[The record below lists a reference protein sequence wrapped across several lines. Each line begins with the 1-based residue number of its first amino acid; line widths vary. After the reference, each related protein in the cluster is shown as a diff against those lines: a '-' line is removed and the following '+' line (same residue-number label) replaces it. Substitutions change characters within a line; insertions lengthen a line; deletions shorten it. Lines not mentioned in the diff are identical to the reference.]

1 MALNVWNNIIHWWGE
16 LSSGEMG
23 DYKKKA
29 LFSRLTYLWVIIV
42 GIFFWPIM
50 DLVIGPESYTFR
62 SPLKPTLRDNYVYML
77 VYSPHRYL
85 VFYFLMMF
93 SSLLSLLN
101 VGGMLIRLA
110 AWLSFIVI
118 ASSSNLVFNAGMQV
132 ASLWLFFLI
141 FVFPLKTTD
150 WKVLLTRISF
160 IGIQVQFLIAYFFA
174 GIYKLRVEDWRS
186 GVSIHL
192 LSFLDYYTPE
202 WLAGILQSSTII
214 SGTLN
219 YVILIYLIAFPF
231 LVWLKRI
238 KIPFLMIGVMFHLYT
253 AFIMKLYDFGTIM
266 LIGYVLFLSE
276 EHINWLLEKLDR
288 IPVFRWIGIK
298 IKT

>member
-1 MALNVWNNIIHWWGE
+1 MELSIWTNISRWWVS
-16 LSSGEMG
+16 LSSGERG

-42 GIFFWPIM
+42 GAFFWPIM

-85 VFYFLMMF
+85 VFYILMMC
-93 SSLLSLLN
+93 SSFMSLIN
-101 VGGMLIRLA
+101 IGGMLMRLM

-118 ASSSNLVFNAGMQV
+118 ASSTNLIFNAGMQV

-141 FVFPLKTTD
+141 FVFPMKKTD
-150 WKVLLTRISF
+150 WKVLFSRISF

-174 GIYKLRVEDWRS
+174 GIYKLRVEDWRN

-192 LSFLDYYTPE
+192 LSFLDHYTPE
-202 WLAGILQSSTII
+202 WLAGILQSSMIL
-214 SGTLN
+214 SGILN
-219 YVILIYLIAFPF
+219 YVILIYLVAFPF
-231 LVWLKRI
+231 LVWIKRI
-238 KIPFLMIGVMFHLYT
+238 KIPFLMIGIVFHLYT
-253 AFIMKLYDFGTIM
+253 AFIMKLYDFGSIM

-276 EHINWLLEKLDR
+276 EHINWLLEKLDK
-288 IPVFRWIGIK
+288 IPLLRWIGVR